1 MRLFYSILALIGA
14 LQAGPEDR
22 EIWVVEQEFA
32 KFGKKE
38 AYETAKK
45 KWVADFEQFTAHRAP
60 SMIGLEDSNDN
71 EYFYLIPLNNFAE
84 IDSYRKQQRDFK
96 ASLATPD
103 RMIQTQVMNSL
114 LNFKVLTIHQYKAE
128 CSYCPSSPNMLKTPK
143 VSYEIYTLN
152 PEGEEPFEQ
161 MLIQKVTESLKKN
174 SKGCWRVWKM
184 LFGAETP
191 KYTIAYFSSEEESF
205 DIHLV
210 DPAMN
215 DIIRRKQEG
224 KAVVRP
230 ELCISQS

>member
-1 MRLFYSILALIGA
+1 MKLFCAIFAMVGIFS
-14 LQAGPEDR
+14 AGPEDR
-22 EIWVVEQEFA
+22 EIWIVEQEFA

-38 AYETAKK
+38 AYVAAKK
-45 KWVADFEQFTAHRAP
+45 KWIADFEQFTAHRAP
-60 SMIGLEDSNDN
+60 TMIGLEDSNDN

-96 ASLATPD
+96 TSLATPD
-103 RMIQTQVMNSL
+103 RMIQAQVMNSL

-128 CSYCPSSPNMLKTPK
+128 CSYCPLSFTPK

-152 PEGEEPFEQ
+152 PGGEEPFEQ
-161 MLIQKVTESLKKN
+161 MLIEKVAAALKKK

-184 LFGAETP
+184 ICGAEIP
-191 KYTIAYFSSEEESF
+191 KYIIAYFSSEEEPF
-205 DIHLV
+205 DTQLV
-210 DPAMN
+210 DPSIN

-224 KAVVRP
+224 KAVVKP